1 MRRIF
6 LLTILLFLCLI
17 FTSWAN
23 NKISPI
29 SSAGEIVF
37 NLTNDQSLGGVALA
51 LKFGNHGE
59 DISCTWSSFEGTR
72 LDYIS
77 FKDVVVDNQ
86 DKTLLVYAIPLH
98 EDHIFSGSGPLVR
111 LKFSGTLPLKFE
123 QTAIHH
129 QEGISLISS
138 EAKELAFEFDP
149 APTDVTEEKKS
160 IPVEFAL
167 SQNYPNPFNPE
178 TQIGYALPT
187 DSYVKLSIYNVLG
200 QKVRTLVDERKGAG
214 YHSVRWDGKDD
225 KGDEVSSGIYF
236 YKIQTDKFNQT
247 NKMLLVK

>member
-6 LLTILLFLCLI
+6 LLTIFLSFSLFL
-17 FTSWAN
+17 TSWAN
-23 NKISPI
+23 NKIFEA
-29 SSAGEIVF
+29 SSSGEIVF
-37 NLTNDQSLGGVALA
+37 NLTNDQSLGGLALA
-51 LKFGNHGE
+51 LKFGNPGD

-77 FKDVVVDNQ
+77 FKEVLVDNQ
-86 DKTLLVYAIPLH
+86 NKTLLVYAIPLQ
-98 EDHIFSGSGPLVR
+98 EDHISSGSEPLVR
-111 LKFSGTLPLKFE
+111 LKFNGTVPLKFE
-123 QTAIHH
+123 QTTINH

-138 EAKELAFEFDP
+138 NAKELTFEFDS
-149 APTDVTEEKKS
+149 APTNVTEEKKS

-200 QKVRTLVDERKGAG
+200 QKVKTLVDEKKSAG
-214 YHSVRWDGKDD
+214 YHSTHWDGKDD
-225 KGDEVSSGIYF
+225 KGDDVSSGIYF
-236 YKIQTDKFNQT
+236 YKLQTDKFDQVK
-247 NKMLLVK
+247 KMLMMK